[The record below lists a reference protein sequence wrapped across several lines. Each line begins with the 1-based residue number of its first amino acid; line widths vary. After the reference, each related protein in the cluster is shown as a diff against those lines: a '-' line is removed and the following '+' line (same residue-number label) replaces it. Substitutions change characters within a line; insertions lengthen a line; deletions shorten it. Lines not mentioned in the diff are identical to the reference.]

1 LLACVA
7 EFERDRIRERIVVNG
22 KTEKH
27 SKSGFLGGR
36 KPFGYKVI
44 GSGKDSMLEVD
55 PAEQKAIRRIMQLR
69 KKGMSFVKIAGEL
82 NAGLGMVTVRWPAE
96 RGNTAGHL
104 HQSRVRGCK
113 PESPKIP

>member
-1 LLACVA
+1 MA
-7 EFERDRIRERIVVNG
+7 EFERERLRERIVSG
-22 KTEKH
+22 KTEKQ

-82 NAGLGMVTVRWPAE
+82 NAEGITISHMGVKRVLE
-96 RGNTAGHL
+96 RAA
-104 HQSRVRGCK
+104 
-113 PESPKIP
+113 P